1 MKKVIII
8 IIAIAVFCCL
18 ATAASVTAASSRAKI
33 EESIDVMHQLASI
46 PEKTIPPALLANA
59 RGIAVIPGVIR
70 AGFILGG
77 RYGRSLLLL
86 HENGKWSD
94 PVFIT
99 LTGGSIGWQIG
110 VESVDVILVFKSK
123 RSVEGILRGK
133 FTLGA
138 DAGVA
143 AGPVGREASAATDVQ
158 LKAEVYSYSRSR
170 GLFAGLAIQGSALQ
184 VDDEADAGFY
194 GREVTPHEI
203 VRGAVPKVPDS
214 AVRLKKVIAD
224 YERKE
229 R

>member
-1 MKKVIII
+1 MMKKIII
-8 IIAIAVFCCL
+8 MAVAVFCCL
-18 ATAASVTAASSRAKI
+18 GAAVSVFASPRAKM
-33 EESIDVMHQLASI
+33 EDSIDVMKQLASI
-46 PEKTIPPALLANA
+46 PEKTIPPALLGRA

-77 RYGRSLLLL
+77 RYGQGVLLL
-86 HENGKWSD
+86 HEKGRWSD

-123 RSVEGILRGK
+123 RSIEGILRGK

-194 GREVTPHEI
+194 GKEVTPHEI
-203 VRGAVPKVPDS
+203 ARGDVPKVPES
-214 AVRLKKVIAD
+214 AVRLKKLIAD
-224 YERKE
+224 YGRKE
-229 R
+229 

>member
-1 MKKVIII
+1 VRKII

-18 ATAASVTAASSRAKI
+18 GMTVPSLAASTRTKM
-33 EESIDVMHQLASI
+33 EESIDVVNQLISI
-46 PEKTIPPALLANA
+46 PEKTIPPALLSKAE
-59 RGIAVIPGVIR
+59 GIAIIPGVIR

-77 RYGRSLLLL
+77 RYGQGVLLL
-86 HENGKWSD
+86 HKKGEWSD

-110 VESVDVILVFKSK
+110 VESVDVILVFKTK
-123 RSVEGILRGK
+123 RSVEGVLRGK

-184 VDDEADAGFY
+184 IDDEADAGYY
-194 GREVTPHEI
+194 GKELTPRKI
-203 VRGAVPKVPDS
+203 VKGEVPKVPDS
-214 AVRLKKVIAD
+214 AVRLKKLISG
-224 YERKE
+224 YEKRD

>member
-8 IIAIAVFCCL
+8 VIAVFCCL
-18 ATAASVTAASSRAKI
+18 GTALPVTAASTRTKI
-33 EESIDVMHQLASI
+33 ENSIDVMKQLSSI
-46 PEKTIPPALLANA
+46 PEKTIPPALLAKA
-59 RGIAVIPGVIR
+59 QGIAIIPGVIR

-77 RYGRSLLLL
+77 RYGQGVLLL
-86 HENGKWSD
+86 HENGVWSD

-110 VESVDVILVFKSK
+110 VESVDVILVFKTR

-143 AGPVGREASAATDVQ
+143 AGPVGREAAAATDVQ

-170 GLFAGLAIQGSALQ
+170 GLFAGLAIQGSSLL
-184 VDDEADAGFY
+184 VDDEAVAGFY
-194 GREVTPHEI
+194 GREVTPREI
-203 VRGAVPKVPDS
+203 AKGEVSRTPKS
-214 AVRLKKVIAD
+214 ASRLKKLISD
-224 YERKE
+224 YEKREK
-229 R
+229 

>member
-1 MKKVIII
+1 MKRGILITA
-8 IIAIAVFCCL
+8 AIVCCL
-18 ATAASVTAASSRAKI
+18 AVAVPALATSTRAKI
-33 EESIDVMHQLASI
+33 EESIDVMNRLASI
-46 PEKTIPPALLANA
+46 PERTIPPALLAKA
-59 RGIAVIPGVIR
+59 EGVAIIPGVIR

-77 RYGRSLLLL
+77 RYGQGVLLLR
-86 HENGKWSD
+86 ENGRWSD

-110 VESVDVILVFKSK
+110 VESVDVILVFKTK

-194 GREVTPHEI
+194 GKEVTPHEI
-203 VRGAVPKVPDS
+203 ARGEVPRVPES
-214 AVRLKKVIAD
+214 AARLKKLIAD
-224 YERKE
+224 YEKKNN
-229 R
+229 